1 MPKRPSRWALG
12 ESAGFE
18 HLGAEAIRFIALTIS
33 SSSSRAAE
41 YAAILYSVSPPLGG
55 LGRAW
60 HFRRISRHV
69 QPRQWMPMEC
79 VMQASPDRISPEVPR
94 TIGAFAMR
102 LRAISMMSAAM
113 LLASCNEGVL
123 DPHGPVGR
131 AERVILYDSTAIM
144 LAVIIPVIVLTLV
157 FAWWF
162 RARNSRARYRPDWEY
177 SGRIEMI
184 VWCIPALIILFL
196 GGIAWT
202 GSHDLDPPAPLE
214 ASTPPIDIEV
224 ISLDWRWLF
233 IYPHEGISSLNRLVV
248 PAGVPLRFRLT
259 STTVMNS
266 FFVPQL
272 GSQIYAMPNMVTR
285 LNLKAD
291 QPGTFAGL
299 SAQFSGD
306 GFSDMRFDLVAM
318 EPDVFER
325 WVTTT
330 KTRGG
335 VLDESTFAELVKP
348 AKAEGAQTYAQ
359 VSDGIFDR
367 ISSGHMAAVSPQQ
380 GQ

>member
-1 MPKRPSRWALG
+1 MHAACPDRMSL
-12 ESAGFE
+12 E
-18 HLGAEAIRFIALTIS
+18 IART
-33 SSSSRAAE
+33 R
-41 YAAILYSVSPPLGG
+41 SVSATWL
-55 LGRAW
+55 
-60 HFRRISRHV
+60 
-69 QPRQWMPMEC
+69 
-79 VMQASPDRISPEVPR
+79 R
-94 TIGAFAMR
+94 T
-102 LRAISMMSAAM
+102 ISMMSAAM
-113 LLASCNEGVL
+113 LLASCKEGVL
-123 DPHGPVGR
+123 DPRGPVGK

-162 RARNSRARYRPDWEY
+162 RARNKRARYRPDWEY

-184 VWCIPALIILFL
+184 IWSIPALVILFL

-202 GSHDLDPPAPLE
+202 GSHDLDPPAPLAE
-214 ASTPPIDIEV
+214 TTAPLDIEV

-233 IYPHEGISSLNRLVV
+233 IYPKEGIASLNRLVV

-285 LNLKAD
+285 LNLEAD
-291 QPGTFAGL
+291 QPGTFEGL

-306 GFSDMRFDLVAM
+306 GFSDMRFDLVST
-318 EPDVFER
+318 EPEAFQE
-325 WVTTT
+325 WINAT
-330 KTRGG
+330 KTQGG
-335 VLDESTFAELVKP
+335 VLDAKTFEELDRP
-348 AKAEGAQTYAQ
+348 AKANGAQTYAQ
-359 VSDGIFDR
+359 VSEGLFDR
-367 ISSGHMAAVSPQQ
+367 ISTSHTAAVSPQR